1 MKRFRPFAFVLVALA
16 VLVSACS
23 QVPEN
28 GGLEPQF
35 GTAANDAAVDVALH
49 RGLGHVYVAG
59 DLGNRAFIRQYK
71 RDGSLVWERFSAARP
86 GLFANT
92 LATEVD
98 ATGNAYLAWA
108 YYENDFSTDPYDI
121 ADGPFVS
128 KLDKTGTLLWRKPFA
143 NLTGMEVDGKG
154 NLYLVGN
161 NSVRKHSATGSLLW
175 ERKPSN
181 FGANMV
187 DIVVAASGNVVASSD
202 NGMIVKYT
210 GGGTQLFRTTRN
222 FGYEGTRDLAL
233 GPNEEIA
240 ATTLDSDVSE
250 GTATAFSVH
259 VFRPNGTP
267 LWQDRF
273 YDDRYQQLMG
283 ATFDASGNVYF
294 TTEHWACSSRVTL
307 AFQPGDGALCE
318 SGSDSDPERSA
329 ILVNKYTPSGTPVW
343 SRVFNKNRPGMDAG
357 TAIAAFSE
365 NELYLVGTTASGV
378 NAQSAGG
385 LDAFLMRLNA
395 QGQKVYSR

>member
-1 MKRFRPFAFVLVALA
+1 MKRFRPFTLILLVLA
-16 VLVSACS
+16 VLISACS
-23 QVPEN
+23 QVP
-28 GGLEPQF
+28 GGRLEPQI

-59 DLGNRAFIRQYK
+59 DLGNKAFIRQYK
-71 RDGSLVWERFSAARP
+71 RDGSLGWERLSAART

-98 ATGNAYLAWA
+98 AAGNAYLAWA
-108 YYENDFSTDPYDI
+108 YYKYDCSTDPYDI

-128 KLDKTGTLLWRKPFA
+128 KFDKTGTLLWRKPFA

-161 NSVRKHSATGSLLW
+161 NSVRKHSPTGSLLW
-175 ERKPSN
+175 ERKPSS

-187 DIVVAASGNVVASSD
+187 DVVVAASGNVVASSD
-202 NGMIVKYT
+202 NGMIVRYT
-210 GGGTQLFRTTRN
+210 GSGTQLFRTTRN

-283 ATFDASGNVYF
+283 VAFDASGNVYF
-294 TTEHWACSSRVTL
+294 TAEHWACDNRVELNPEHGT
-307 AFQPGDGALCE
+307 GASCQ
-318 SGSDSDPERSA
+318 SGSDSDPEYSA
-329 ILVNKYTPSGTPVW
+329 ILVNKYTPSGSPVW
-343 SRVFNKNRPGMDAG
+343 SRVFNKHRPGTDAG

-378 NAQSAGG
+378 NGQSEGG
-385 LDAFLMRLNA
+385 WTRF
-395 QGQKVYSR
+395 